1 MLDDIYSDLQDGFE
15 GAMTRLGRELG
26 RIRTGRANAGLLE
39 GVTVEYYGTP
49 TPITQVAT
57 VKVPEPRLIT
67 IVPWEKNLLS
77 AIEKAIFSSDI
88 GLTPNNDGTM
98 IRLGIPPLTGER
110 RAELAKQA
118 RKCGEDAK
126 IAVRNAR
133 RDANEL
139 VKTLEKDGDIS
150 EDEMHRALAKVQD
163 LTDKAVTKVDA
174 VVEKKEKEITEV

>member
-1 MLDDIYSDLQDGFE
+1 MLDDIYTDLQDGFD
-15 GAMTRLGRELG
+15 GAYTRLGRELG

-67 IVPWEKNLLS
+67 IVPWEKNLLGT
-77 AIEKAIFSSDI
+77 IEKAIFGSDI
-88 GLTPNNDGTM
+88 GLTPNNDGSM
-98 IRLGIPPLTGER
+98 IRLAIPPLTGER

-126 IAVRNAR
+126 VAVRNAR
-133 RDANEL
+133 RDANEM
-139 VKTLEKDGDIS
+139 VKSLEKDGDIS

-163 LTDKAVTKVDA
+163 LTDKAVAKVDA
-174 VVEKKEKEITEV
+174 IVDKKEKEITEV